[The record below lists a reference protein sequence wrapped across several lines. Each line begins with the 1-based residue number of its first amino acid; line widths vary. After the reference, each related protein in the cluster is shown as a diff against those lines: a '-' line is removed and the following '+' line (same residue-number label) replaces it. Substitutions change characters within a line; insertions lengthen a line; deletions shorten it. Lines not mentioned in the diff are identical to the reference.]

1 MSPATSRDLV
11 RDLGS
16 LGRTV
21 GLVLL
26 GWVLLLGVVLALGW
40 LVTGPLEPTVDPWD
54 DEIARDLAAAR
65 TEPLS
70 ALAEV
75 GTRLGDTKVG
85 MAFAA
90 LAGLVF
96 SVWRR
101 TWVPAL
107 FVVVLALGLG
117 GFYSVA
123 TRLITRDRP
132 PVRILDPGLVPDHSF
147 PSGHVATAT
156 GVYGAILVLAW
167 LLAPAARGWVWVLGL
182 LPPLE
187 VFARLYQGAHHVTD
201 TLVSLGYA
209 TGWLAVLTVV
219 VLRPGMA
226 RWGRPPPGAA
236 PSGSVD

>member
-1 MSPATSRDLV
+1 MSADPPPDLTRDL
-11 RDLGS
+11 RA

-21 GLVLL
+21 ALVLL
-26 GWVLLLGVVLALGW
+26 GWAVLLGAVLALGW
-40 LVTGPLEPTVDPWD
+40 LVTGPLEPTLDPWD
-54 DEIARDLAAAR
+54 DEVARDLAAAR
-65 TEPLS
+65 NAPLG
-70 ALAEV
+70 ALAEA
-75 GTRLGDTKVG
+75 GTRLGDTNVG

-90 LAGLVF
+90 LAGLAF

-107 FVVVLALGLG
+107 FVIVLALGLG
-117 GFYSVA
+117 GFYSVT

-132 PVRILDPGLVPDHSF
+132 PVPILDPGLVPDHSF

-156 GVYGAILVLAW
+156 GVYGAIWVLAW
-167 LLAPAARGWVWVLGL
+167 LLAPAARRWVWLLGL

-209 TGWLAVLTVV
+209 TGWLWVLTVL
-219 VLRPGMA
+219 VLRPGVQ
-226 RWGRPPPGAA
+226 RWVRPPPGEARR
-236 PSGSVD
+236 PVD